1 MRHGGG
7 TAGLK
12 AVRLESPSQKPSFWD
27 SLFFFIL
34 LSKDSNVFLFLM
46 DMVFIQQERE
56 ADDTLGVSSYLIMP
70 LLGGWLF

>member
-12 AVRLESPSQKPSFWD
+12 SVGLESPSQKSSFREF
-27 SLFFFIL
+27 LVFIL

-46 DMVFIQQERE
+46 DMVFIQQERK
-56 ADDTLGVSSYLIMP
+56 ADDTLGVSLYLIML

>member
-12 AVRLESPSQKPSFWD
+12 SVGLESSSQKPSFWGIPCFYIAFQG
-27 SLFFFIL
+27 L
-34 LSKDSNVFLFLM
+34 VFLFLM
-46 DMVFIQQERE
+46 GMVFIQQERKV
-56 ADDTLGVSSYLIMP
+56 DDTLGVSSYLIML

>member
-7 TAGLK
+7 TAGLE
-12 AVRLESPSQKPSFWD
+12 AVRLESPSQKPSFWEF
-27 SLFFFIL
+27 LVFIL

-56 ADDTLGVSSYLIMP
+56 ADDALGVSSYLIMP